1 MPVATRSR
9 TGANGKAAAPAPV
22 DVLKSPNDKKLYR
35 YMVLDNGLKV
45 LLISD
50 PEMNA
55 TPAADEGGTKAM
67 DVDGEPGGAAAAA
80 AAASGRAAGGGRAA
94 RAAGRKRARA
104 DADDGEE
111 SSGDLEPSD
120 GDEDEDEE
128 EEGEEEEG
136 ESGEEDESGS
146 GSGDEEME
154 SGSGEDDEG
163 EEEEEEEGEEQ
174 EGGGRGGRRRKG
186 GAGSGGGG
194 GDKAPVK
201 KAAAAM
207 AVGVGSFSDPE
218 DIPGLSHYLEH
229 MLFMGSGRYPA
240 ENEYDDFLTKHGG
253 SSNAFTDLEITNYH
267 FEVAPPHLAGALDR
281 FAQFFISPLCS
292 PASLEREVLAVDSEF
307 SQVLQDDHC
316 RLSQIMC
323 HTSRP
328 GHVYN
333 KFSWGNRKSLWEVPQ
348 AAGLDVRERLLQ
360 YYKQHYGADRSCLV
374 VLGGESLEEL
384 GRMVGA
390 AFADMPGGRGPAPS
404 FQQLPPPFQGRQL
417 VVMPAVRDSHELRI
431 TFQLPPMQ
439 RHYGSKS
446 DAYLSHLL
454 GHEGAGSLLSAL
466 KARGWATEIM
476 AGIDEDGYATNS
488 CCSLFGVD
496 VTLTEKGLGAGPGG
510 CGLAVAALVFAY
522 INMLRAAGPQEW
534 VWEEMKAM
542 AEMRWRFQEEGD
554 PMDTVSRLA
563 GVLHHTDPAHVLVA
577 DYLHDTWDP
586 EQVKQ
591 LLGCMDPDPS
601 APGGGAAFRLDLM
614 TRRYEQV
621 HAGLVT
627 AGLGRGRGAQEAA
640 GAGAQEKA
648 GAQEEAAAVRE
659 ETEPWFGLQ
668 VVVAQLPDSLCAEWA
683 LQPPLPEL
691 ALPPRNPYLPKDF
704 SLRCDDPDV
713 GPEPPVQLPPGVS
726 SLLATP
732 PQLLLDRPGLRLW
745 HKLDRHFR
753 TPRAA
758 VHWRLFSPAGHLLEE
773 GLRED
778 AYLADVAGLH
788 YHTSPEGLAGMEF
801 RVDGFSDKLPVLVR
815 RLAGAFAELGGGS
828 SGSSGNNSG
837 SSGSSGSGQLVEV
850 LAGHFEGVREALVR
864 KYRNMNMEVG
874 KHASYC
880 RLFVLCSRA
889 VHCDDILQA
898 LEALTPQDIG
908 PAVAALLAA
917 CHVEVFVHGNLR
929 AEAAQQ
935 LAADVVAAYGPGCTL
950 AAEERQRDQCV
961 VVPDAA
967 EAAAAAAAAAAGGE
981 VEAEADK
988 ERAASGAAAGPRGG
1002 HGAGGKEQQRGA
1014 AAGGGVGGGGGA
1026 DPLDVG
1032 SVVRLM
1038 AKNTEEK
1045 NAAIEVYF
1053 QLTAGAGPTQRAT
1066 LDLIDQILYEP
1077 CYDTLRTKQQLGYS
1091 VYSGTRLTSGVSG
1104 FCIQVVS
1111 ARHPPAYLDACI
1123 EAFLAAMGPRLAS
1136 LAPAALAEH
1145 AAALAA
1151 AKLQRDRSLVEEAGR
1166 LWEHVSSQKY
1176 DFLSRETEVAAL
1188 GSITA
1193 EQVYDMFRTYL
1204 LPPSAAA
1211 VAAAAADASAGS
1223 SGSSGRRKLA
1233 VHVKPHGDVP
1243 AAGAAA
1249 AGAATNGEPMAVD
1262 GGKEDKADKGTPGK
1276 GASKGGKGKAKEEA
1290 AKEKA
1295 KGEEGEGEEAVLR
1308 LAPDGPALQEP
1319 AGLVALRNG
1328 LPLHPLLL
1336 GTAPAPLLS

>member
-1 MPVATRSR
+1 
-9 TGANGKAAAPAPV
+9 
-22 DVLKSPNDKKLYR
+22 
-35 YMVLDNGLKV
+35 
-45 LLISD
+45 
-50 PEMNA
+50 MNA
-55 TPAADEGGTKAM
+55 APAADEDGAKAM
-67 DVDGEPGGAAAAA
+67 DVDGEPAAAGK
-80 AAASGRAAGGGRAA
+80 ASGGKAAGGKAA
-94 RAAGRKRARA
+94 GGAGGRKRARA

-120 GDEDEDEE
+120 DEDDEGEDDESGESGEGESGGSGSGEEETGSGSGEDEEDEGE
-128 EEGEEEEG
+128 EEGEEGG
-136 ESGEEDESGS
+136 EAAA
-146 GSGDEEME
+146 
-154 SGSGEDDEG
+154 
-163 EEEEEEEGEEQ
+163 
-174 EGGGRGGRRRKG
+174 GGGRGGRRKKG
-186 GAGSGGGG
+186 GAGGGG

-253 SSNAFTDLEITNYH
+253 SSNAFTDLELTNYH

-281 FAQFFISPLCS
+281 FAQFFIAPLVS

-333 KFSWGNRKSLWEVPQ
+333 KFSWGNRKSLWETPQ
-348 AAGLDVRERLLQ
+348 AAGVDVRERLLE
-360 YYKQHYGADRSCLV
+360 YYKQHYGADRCCLV
-374 VLGGESLEEL
+374 VLGGEPLDEL
-384 GRMVGA
+384 GGLVAG
-390 AFADMPGGRGPAPS
+390 AFAAMPGGRGPAPS
-404 FQQLPPPFQGRQL
+404 FGQLPPPFQGRSM

-476 AGIDEDGYATNS
+476 AGVDEDGYATNS

-496 VTLTEKGLGAGPGG
+496 VTLTEKGLAAGPGG
-510 CGLAVAALVFAY
+510 CGLAVAALVFAF
-522 INMLRAAGPQEW
+522 INMLRRAGPQEW
-534 VWEEMKAM
+534 VWQEMRAM
-542 AEMRWRFQEEGD
+542 ADMRWRFQEEGD

-577 DYLHDTWDP
+577 DYLHEAWDP
-586 EQVKQ
+586 AQVQQ
-591 LLGCMDPDPS
+591 LLACMDPDPS

-614 TRRYEQV
+614 TRRYEEV
-621 HAGLVT
+621 RAGLMGVM
-627 AGLGRGRGAQEAA
+627 GGGGGGA
-640 GAGAQEKA
+640 
-648 GAQEEAAAVRE
+648 RE

-668 VVVAQLPDSLCAEWA
+668 VVVAQLPDALCAEWA
-683 LQPPLPEL
+683 SQPALPEL
-691 ALPPRNPYLPKDF
+691 TLPPRNPYLPTDF

-713 GPEPPVQLPPGVS
+713 PPEPPAELPAGVT

-758 VHWRLFSPAGHLLEE
+758 VHWRLFSPAGHVSAAAAAAGHLALKLLEE
-773 GLRED
+773 ALRED

-801 RVDGFSDKLPVLVR
+801 RVDGFSDKLPVLAA
-815 RLAGAFAELGGGS
+815 RLAAAFAELGAGG
-828 SGSSGNNSG
+828 GLGAA
-837 SSGSSGSGQLVEV
+837 

-889 VHCDDILQA
+889 LHCDDILAA
-898 LEALTPQDIG
+898 LEALQPQDIG
-908 PAVAALLAA
+908 PAVAALLRA
-917 CHVEVFVHGNLR
+917 CHVEVFVHGNMR
-929 AEAAQQ
+929 AEAAQK
-935 LAADVVAAYGPGCTL
+935 LAADIAAAYGPGCTL
-950 AAEERQRDQCV
+950 ASEARQRDQCV
-961 VVPDAA
+961 VVPAAA
-967 EAAAAAAAAAAGGE
+967 EAAAAMKAAAAKAAAAAAGGRD
-981 VEAEADK
+981 DK

-1002 HGAGGKEQQRGA
+1002 SGGA
-1014 AAGGGVGGGGGA
+1014 AAA
-1026 DPLDVG
+1026 DLDLDVG
-1032 SVVRLM
+1032 SVVRLL
-1038 AKNTEEK
+1038 AKNAKEK
-1045 NAAIEVYF
+1045 NAAIEVYL
-1053 QLTAGAGPTQRAT
+1053 QLMAGPDATQRAT

-1091 VYSGTRLTSGVSG
+1091 VYSGTRLTGGVSG

-1111 ARHPPAYLDACI
+1111 ARHPPAHLDACI
-1123 EAFLAAMGPRLAS
+1123 EAFLSDMGPRLAA
-1136 LAPAALAEH
+1136 LTPAALAEH

-1188 GSITA
+1188 GSITVQ
-1193 EQVYDMFRTYL
+1193 QVYDMYRTYL

-1211 VAAAAADASAGS
+1211 TADADAANGS
-1223 SGSSGRRKLA
+1223 SSAAGRRKLA
-1233 VHVKPHGDVP
+1233 VQVKPHGDVP
-1243 AAGAAA
+1243 AAGRGAAA
-1249 AGAATNGEPMAVD
+1249 PAAGGGDDMAVD
-1262 GGKEDKADKGTPGK
+1262 GGIEAAAAGKEAKATPGK
-1276 GASKGGKGKAKEEA
+1276 GSGKEAKGKGKQPQKQGKEEA
-1290 AKEKA
+1290 VVAA
-1295 KGEEGEGEEAVLR
+1295 ANGGAEAAPVLR
-1308 LAPDGPALQEP
+1308 VAAEDNGPVLEEP
-1319 AGLVALRNG
+1319 AGLVELRSEW
-1328 LPLHPLLL
+1328 PLHPLVL
-1336 GTAPAPLLS
+1336 GTAPAPLLAS